1 MPHLSGTEPSGHLT
15 LQPRRDAY
23 SVLKEMFLHSVMNSN
38 KDFIVCFWFFF
49 TLCWFGHLK
58 IVQDRPKHQE
68 LVCVVNF
75 DLNYAPYLNNNKHIL
90 LFTRVKQYFFI
101 LKL

>member
-23 SVLKEMFLHSVMNSN
+23 SVLKEMFVHSVMNSN

-49 TLCWFGHLK
+49 TFCWFGHLK
-58 IVQDRPKHQE
+58 IVQGRPKHQE

-75 DLNYAPYLNNNKHIL
+75 DLNYVPYLNNNKHIL